1 MRENIKMVDGNSLAV
16 NQYEIFVRVNGRCRV
31 VVNAVD
37 FKSAKELAEEK
48 LASMILVSLKI
59 LTGVQSVESTNAE
72 ILQHSEM
79 GDSSNAS

>member
-48 LASMILVSLKI
+48 VGEYDFGELEDIDWSAVSGI
-59 LTGVQSVESTNAE
+59 DERGNFTTFRNG
-72 ILQHSEM
+72 
-79 GDSSNAS
+79 G

>member
-1 MRENIKMVDGNSLAV
+1 MRENIKMVDGNSLAA

-48 LASMILVSLKI
+48 VGEYDFGELEDIDWSAVSGSDEHGNF
-59 LTGVQSVESTNAE
+59 TTFRNG
-72 ILQHSEM
+72 
-79 GDSSNAS
+79 G

>member
-37 FKSAKELAEEK
+37 FKSAKELAEERVGEYDFGE
-48 LASMILVSLKI
+48 LEDIDWSAVSGI
-59 LTGVQSVESTNAE
+59 DERGNFTTFRNG
-72 ILQHSEM
+72 
-79 GDSSNAS
+79 G

>member
-31 VVNAVD
+31 VVDAVD

-48 LASMILVSLKI
+48 VGEYDFGELEDIDWSAVSGI
-59 LTGVQSVESTNAE
+59 DERGNFTTFRNG
-72 ILQHSEM
+72 
-79 GDSSNAS
+79 G

>member
-37 FKSAKELAEEK
+37 FKSAKELAEERVGEYNFGE
-48 LASMILVSLKI
+48 LEDIDWGAVSGIDERGNYVSFKKR
-59 LTGVQSVESTNAE
+59 GAV
-72 ILQHSEM
+72 
-79 GDSSNAS
+79 